1 MLDEPVAGMSHSEA
15 QNTVELIRR
24 ITEGKTLIMV
34 EHDMNVVF
42 DVADQ
47 ISVLVYGEII
57 ASDAPEKI
65 RVNAQVKEAYLGEAA
80 TNA

>member
-15 QNTVELIRR
+15 QKAVELIRK

-34 EHDMNVVF
+34 EHDMNIIF
-42 DVADQ
+42 DVADR

-57 ASDAPEKI
+57 ATDEPTKI
-65 RVNAQVKEAYLGEAA
+65 RANSKVQEAYLGEVHSA
-80 TNA
+80 